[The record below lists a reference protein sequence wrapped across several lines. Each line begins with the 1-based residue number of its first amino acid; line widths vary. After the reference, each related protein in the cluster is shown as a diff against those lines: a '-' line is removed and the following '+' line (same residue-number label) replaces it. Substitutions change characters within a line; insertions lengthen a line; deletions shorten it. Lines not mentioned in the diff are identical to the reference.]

1 MYNTTELI
9 YKNSKKIKDLE
20 NGVEYDIDAFSR
32 EIAKIQKKSLK
43 ILIIYNNKDLCKTL
57 ETYLIE
63 EGHDCICAVNGRN
76 GLSLIESEKFDI
88 VLLGLMM
95 PEFSRYDIIDILEKN
110 GKLKETNIIVLS
122 SVHIPQSEIE
132 DLLKRGVYSY
142 LRQPVKPDVLLRIL
156 ENSLDMKTANT
167 VTALVSELKCPFCHD
182 GIMREDSCGC
192 LTCRKCHRVEGT
204 NCNISGCQNARF
216 STCS

>member
-32 EIAKIQKKSLK
+32 EIAKIQKKSIK
-43 ILIIYNNKDLCKTL
+43 ILIIYNNKDLCKIL

-63 EGHDCICAVNGRN
+63 EGHDCICAVDGRN
-76 GLSLIESEKFDI
+76 GLSLIEKEKFDV
-88 VLLGLMM
+88 VLLGLMT
-95 PEFSRYDIIDILEKN
+95 PEFSRYDVIDALEKD

-142 LRQPVKPDVLLRIL
+142 LRQPVKPEVLLRIL
-156 ENSLDMKTANT
+156 KT
-167 VTALVSELKCPFCHD
+167 V
-182 GIMREDSCGC
+182 
-192 LTCRKCHRVEGT
+192 
-204 NCNISGCQNARF
+204 Q
-216 STCS
+216 